1 MFLQFSAGSSIVEKK
16 AGGYFPGSD
25 KMPPGADTMVTAAAK
40 RRKEGYYM
48 SGITPQELAE
58 ILKLMQHPV
67 LPAVGG
73 EIIFRNDAAM
83 TVSRPEAV
91 SLSDYLPPLALEQY
105 RTAEPGTLELT
116 VELLDGA
123 HSAVVRKGGSYDTI
137 AVRPKAQSDALR
149 FDAMT
154 SVARAVRRDLTA
166 LFDSAAGLF
175 PLLEELEDP
184 GIQDKTARFNQGLYR
199 LLRLSGNLSDAGAYL
214 SGQGRGC
221 FVRQD
226 LAQLL
231 QSLHRSASPLV
242 RSAGLT
248 LELQLPDG
256 PVMAAVDG
264 KKLQRAIHNL
274 LSNAMRFTPAGGVIT
289 LSLVDYGHAAH
300 ITVRDNGEGMSPAQ
314 LSRMFDHYEDREPG
328 FGDDRWGVGLG
339 LPLVRMIANLH
350 GGTVV
355 VNSEQGQG
363 TTVTMSIS
371 RRLQPSDGDQVRSPI
386 HQMEDHGGYDV
397 HVLELSDA
405 LPRSIFD
412 SRGM

>member
-1 MFLQFSAGSSIVEKK
+1 
-16 AGGYFPGSD
+16 
-25 KMPPGADTMVTAAAK
+25 
-40 RRKEGYYM
+40 M
-48 SGITPQELAE
+48 SGTYPQELAE
-58 ILKLMQHPV
+58 VLNLMHQPV
-67 LPAVGG
+67 LLAVGG
-73 EIIFRNDAAM
+73 EIVFRNDAAM

-105 RTAEPGTLELT
+105 RTAGPGTLELT

-123 HSAVVRKGGSYDTI
+123 HSAVVRKSGAYDTI
-137 AVRPKAQSDALR
+137 AVRPRAQSDALR

-184 GIQDKTARFNQGLYR
+184 DIQDKTARFNQGLYR

-226 LAQLL
+226 VAELL

-264 KKLQRAIHNL
+264 KKLQRAVHNL
-274 LSNAMRFTPAGGVIT
+274 LSNAMRFTPAGGTIT

-386 HQMEDHGGYDV
+386 QQMEDHGGYDV

>member
-1 MFLQFSAGSSIVEKK
+1 
-16 AGGYFPGSD
+16 
-25 KMPPGADTMVTAAAK
+25 MVIAAEM
-40 RRKEGYYM
+40 RRKEGSYM
-48 SGITPQELAE
+48 SGTYPPELAE
-58 ILKLMQHPV
+58 VLNLMQQPV
-67 LPAVGG
+67 LLAVDG
-73 EIIFRNDAAM
+73 EIVFRNDAAM

-105 RTAEPGTLELT
+105 RTAEPGNLELT
-116 VELLDGA
+116 VELLDGS
-123 HSAVVRKGGSYDTI
+123 HSAVVRKGETYDTI

-184 GIQDKTARFNQGLYR
+184 DIQDKTARFNQGLYR

-226 LAQLL
+226 LAELL

-248 LELQLPDG
+248 LELQLPGG

-264 KKLQRAIHNL
+264 KKLQRAVHNL

-386 HQMEDHGGYDV
+386 QQMEDHGGYDV

>member
-1 MFLQFSAGSSIVEKK
+1 
-16 AGGYFPGSD
+16 
-25 KMPPGADTMVTAAAK
+25 MPPGADTMVIAAEM
-40 RRKEGYYM
+40 RRKEGSYM
-48 SGITPQELAE
+48 SGTYPSELAE
-58 ILKLMQHPV
+58 VLNLMQQPV
-67 LPAVGG
+67 LLAVDG
-73 EIIFRNDAAM
+73 EIVFRNDAAM

-105 RTAEPGTLELT
+105 RAAEPGTLELT
-116 VELLDGA
+116 VELLDGS
-123 HSAVVRKGGSYDTI
+123 HSAVVRKGENYDTI

-184 GIQDKTARFNQGLYR
+184 DIQDKTARFNQGLYR

-226 LAQLL
+226 LAELL

-248 LELQLPDG
+248 LELQLPGG

-264 KKLQRAIHNL
+264 KKLQRAVHNL

-386 HQMEDHGGYDV
+386 QQMEDHGGYDV

>member
-1 MFLQFSAGSSIVEKK
+1 
-16 AGGYFPGSD
+16 
-25 KMPPGADTMVTAAAK
+25 MPPGADTMVIAAEM
-40 RRKEGYYM
+40 RRKEGSYM
-48 SGITPQELAE
+48 SGTYPPELAE
-58 ILKLMQHPV
+58 VLNLMQQPV
-67 LPAVGG
+67 LLAVDG
-73 EIIFRNDAAM
+73 EIVFRNDAAM

-105 RTAEPGTLELT
+105 RTAEPGNLELT
-116 VELLDGA
+116 VELLDGS
-123 HSAVVRKGGSYDTI
+123 HSAVVRKGETYDTI

-184 GIQDKTARFNQGLYR
+184 DIQDKTARFNQGLYR

-226 LAQLL
+226 LAELL

-248 LELQLPDG
+248 LELQLPGG
-256 PVMAAVDG
+256 PVMAAVDW
-264 KKLQRAIHNL
+264 KKLQRAVHNL

-386 HQMEDHGGYDV
+386 QQMEDHGGYDV

>member
-1 MFLQFSAGSSIVEKK
+1 
-16 AGGYFPGSD
+16 
-25 KMPPGADTMVTAAAK
+25 
-40 RRKEGYYM
+40 M
-48 SGITPQELAE
+48 SETYPQELAE
-58 ILKLMQHPV
+58 VLNLMQQPV
-67 LPAVGG
+67 LLAVGG
-73 EIIFRNDAAM
+73 EIVFRNDAAM

-123 HSAVVRKGGSYDTI
+123 HSAVVRKGGAYDTI

-184 GIQDKTARFNQGLYR
+184 DIQDKTARFNQGLYR

-226 LAQLL
+226 LAELL

-264 KKLQRAIHNL
+264 KKLQRAVHNL
-274 LSNAMRFTPAGGVIT
+274 LSNAMRFTPAEGIIT

-314 LSRMFDHYEDREPG
+314 LSRMFDHYEEREPG

-386 HQMEDHGGYDV
+386 QQMEDHGGYDV

>member
-1 MFLQFSAGSSIVEKK
+1 
-16 AGGYFPGSD
+16 
-25 KMPPGADTMVTAAAK
+25 
-40 RRKEGYYM
+40 M
-48 SGITPQELAE
+48 SETYPQELAE
-58 ILKLMQHPV
+58 VLNLMQQPV
-67 LPAVGG
+67 LLAVGG
-73 EIIFRNDAAM
+73 EIVFRNDAAM

-123 HSAVVRKGGSYDTI
+123 HSAVVRKGGAYDTI

-184 GIQDKTARFNQGLYR
+184 DIQDKTARFNQGLYR

-226 LAQLL
+226 LAELL

-256 PVMAAVDG
+256 P
-264 KKLQRAIHNL
+264 
-274 LSNAMRFTPAGGVIT
+274 
-289 LSLVDYGHAAH
+289 
-300 ITVRDNGEGMSPAQ
+300 
-314 LSRMFDHYEDREPG
+314 DRKS
-328 FGDDRWGVGLG
+328 
-339 LPLVRMIANLH
+339 
-350 GGTVV
+350 VV
-355 VNSEQGQG
+355 
-363 TTVTMSIS
+363 
-371 RRLQPSDGDQVRSPI
+371 
-386 HQMEDHGGYDV
+386 
-397 HVLELSDA
+397 
-405 LPRSIFD
+405 
-412 SRGM
+412 